1 MILISQNFFLG
12 HNDFR
17 WAVPLYITFP
27 STSFLPPSPP
37 PPSLILLLP
46 TKVESFFFPWEDWL
60 TNSPRITSRISLVP
74 DVIRSPYIKNVGLSV
89 LQTTGRVSVAV
100 ALWISGNVT
109 VLTYRAFKRTGF
121 STVEAERKWILIANS
136 SGLWSYDNHGWCAVW
151 KMK

>member
-1 MILISQNFFLG
+1 MVKFFLRSQWFQMSCSSI
-12 HNDFR
+12 HYFSIDI
-17 WAVPLYITFP
+17 L
-27 STSFLPPSPP
+27 STPFPP
-37 PPSLILLLP
+37 PPLTNFVATNKSG
-46 TKVESFFFPWEDWL
+46 KVFFFPWEDWL

-74 DVIRSPYIKNVGLSV
+74 DVIRSPYIKNVSLSV
-89 LQTTGRVSVAV
+89 LQTTSRVSVAV

-121 STVEAERKWILIANS
+121 STVEAERKWIFIANS

>member
-17 WAVPLYITFP
+17 WVVPLYITFP
-27 STSFLPPSPP
+27 STSFPPPS
-37 PPSLILLLP
+37 PSLILLLP
-46 TKVESFFFPWEDWL
+46 TKVERFFFSLKGEWL

-74 DVIRSPYIKNVGLSV
+74 DVIRSPYIKNVSLSV
-89 LQTTGRVSVAV
+89 LQIAGRVSVAV
-100 ALWISGNVT
+100 ALWICGIVT
-109 VLTYRAFKRTGF
+109 MLTYRAFKRTGF

-136 SGLWSYDNHGWCAVW
+136 SGLWSYDNDGWCAVW